1 VTDRDYRRERAGGRL
16 VVVVVV
22 VLALLLGG
30 AYAAA
35 YAMAGDKVPRGT
47 TIAGVEVGGRT
58 TDAAV
63 RALRLGLAEQRSRA
77 ITVTVDGRSQSIAP
91 REAGLGVDHR
101 ASVEAAGGGRSWEPS
116 RLWDFY
122 TGGDELAPVVTVD
135 QARMDALVDRLG
147 DTVGTP
153 PRDGAV
159 SFRGKRIQV
168 TQPRAGEQLDGE
180 ETRAA
185 LQAAYLQEEPVAEL
199 TLQPVAPDIDEAD
212 VADALTEFANPALS
226 GPVTLVFDR
235 SEVRL
240 QPAEFA
246 GVLGLKA

>member
-1 VTDRDYRRERAGGRL
+1 MTDRDYRRERAGGRL

-58 TDAAV
+58 PDAAV

-101 ASVEAAGGGRSWEPS
+101 ASV
-116 RLWDFY
+116 
-122 TGGDELAPVVTVD
+122 
-135 QARMDALVDRLG
+135 
-147 DTVGTP
+147 
-153 PRDGAV
+153 
-159 SFRGKRIQV
+159 
-168 TQPRAGEQLDGE
+168 
-180 ETRAA
+180 
-185 LQAAYLQEEPVAEL
+185 
-199 TLQPVAPDIDEAD
+199 
-212 VADALTEFANPALS
+212 
-226 GPVTLVFDR
+226 
-235 SEVRL
+235 
-240 QPAEFA
+240 
-246 GVLGLKA
+246 